1 MYCSSHNDEC
11 GVSEMLQSLDD
22 YDAEVDGVPWLGV
35 LKASALRHKETLQ
48 VVLQTL
54 IWSLPSNT
62 LE

>member
-1 MYCSSHNDEC
+1 
-11 GVSEMLQSLDD
+11 MLQSLDD